1 MSGAIYYET
10 FLLAASLAVGIG
22 PMIAYD
28 GLRLFRALVP
38 HGTLWTGLEDAGY
51 WLLSSGA
58 TFLLLFY
65 QNDGILRWYAIGGV
79 LLGMTAYNVTVSR
92 FYRKLLKKT
101 AKYFTMKKRMRRGR
115 RPEREEQVKEKRP
128 GSMSMGPKEKGTGT

>member
-22 PMIAYD
+22 LMIAYD

-65 QNDGILRWYAIGGV
+65 QNDGILRWY
-79 LLGMTAYNVTVSR
+79 VTVSR

>member
-22 PMIAYD
+22 LMIAYD

-101 AKYFTMKKRMRRGR
+101 AKYFTMKKRMRRKR
-115 RPEREEQVKEKRP
+115 RSEREERVKQKRP
-128 GSMSMGPKEKGTGT
+128 GSVNMGPNEKGTGT